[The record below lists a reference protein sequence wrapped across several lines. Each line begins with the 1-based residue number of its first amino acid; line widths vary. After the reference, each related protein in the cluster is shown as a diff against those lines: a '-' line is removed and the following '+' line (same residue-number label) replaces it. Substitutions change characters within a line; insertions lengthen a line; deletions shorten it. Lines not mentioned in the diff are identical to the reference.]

1 MQDQPYLIFEL
12 HGRHYGLEA
21 QAVQEIF
28 FLPEVTAIAEA
39 PTDVIGV
46 INLRGSIL
54 PVIDLSRR
62 LGHPC
67 HHYSINDSI
76 IVLGHENIKIAVVVN
91 AVYEVQTITAD
102 AFSLNSLYSQFA
114 TDFGRRA
121 VTGIA
126 KWGAELVTLLS
137 APVLIN
143 SSVRPSL
150 DGPIANGDLA
160 LHTTEAPIPSAIAT
174 STLFFPHATPEER
187 QTLRY
192 RAEHLM
198 HRPEEDRAIDLIPY
212 AVVSLQ
218 GERFAIGVDLIR
230 EFTQIRKVTP
240 IPCCPPHIVGNVNLR
255 GEILTLVDIRQTL
268 HLQITE
274 QKEQKAVVVRLDQLV
289 AGITVDDIFDMVYIH
304 PSEISPIPT
313 SVRSANEEYLRGVVS
328 YHGTVLSILDL
339 PKMLTGGTLVVNE
352 SV

>member
-12 HGRHYGLEA
+12 HNRHYGLEA

-46 INLRGSIL
+46 INLRGSIV

-67 HHYSINDSI
+67 HHYSIHDSI
-76 IVLGHENIKIAVVVN
+76 IVLSHESIKIAVVVN

-114 TDFGRRA
+114 TDFSHRA

-150 DGPIANGDLA
+150 DGPIANGSLA
-160 LHTTEAPIPSAIAT
+160 LHPTEAPAPAIAA
-174 STLFFPHATPEER
+174 SALFFPDATPDER
-187 QTLRY
+187 QSLRQ

-198 HRPEEDRAIDLIPY
+198 HRPEEDRSIDLIPY

-268 HLQITE
+268 HLQMTE
-274 QKEQKAVVVRLDQLV
+274 QKEPKAVVVRLDQLV
-289 AGITVDDIFDMVYIH
+289 AGITVDDVFDMVYIH
-304 PSEISPIPT
+304 PSDISPIPT
-313 SVRSANEEYLRGVVS
+313 SVRSANEEYLRGAVS
-328 YHGTVLSILDL
+328 YQGTVLSILDL
-339 PKMLTGGTLVVNE
+339 PKMLAGSTLVVNE